1 MVKSVAH
8 AIARDGSSGGCIR
21 TVVISREG
29 VKRRFLPHP
38 QVPQTYG
45 ELKQP
50 QLQQPDAAA
59 AAATAVGA

>member
-29 VKRRFLPHP
+29 VKRRFLPLP
-38 QVPQTYG
+38 QV
-45 ELKQP
+45 
-50 QLQQPDAAA
+50 AAA
-59 AAATAVGA
+59 TGATAVGA